1 MDVLAKLRV
10 LFWGLVIGL
19 WGLFMYQ
26 YMSNDLSL
34 PPQMRLSKNPF
45 TGKPMEERTVKKQAA
60 AGVYAPPETYIPPQT
75 STTPPQGSFIKP
87 LGGADIREI
96 VSKDMIPGHSAEEK
110 TAMRPSGARRET
122 YPETPK
128 GFSMEETR
136 NFVVY
141 EEGMKVSDELKGTVE
156 NLHGSI
162 MLDLAAFSPWTRENK
177 VFIFYS
183 QTPGTYRR
191 ITGRPAWSGGA
202 ASLSERKIY
211 LYKSDEAFGILA
223 HELTHMYFDGFF
235 TPSNPSPLWLSEGIA
250 TYVQSER
257 GYSAPNWLAQ
267 NLELLQKGGGFKLK
281 DLVRIENLQGADE
294 ENVRLWY
301 AQSYSVVRFLL
312 KIKAGD
318 AFYVFCKG
326 IRAGKPAAQALY
338 QAYGMPYNKLSSL
351 EYAWRYDLK
360 TGKLATANQ

>member
-1 MDVLAKLRV
+1 
-10 LFWGLVIGL
+10 
-19 WGLFMYQ
+19 MYQ
-26 YMSNDLSL
+26 YMNNDFSTL
-34 PPQMRLSKNPF
+34 PQMRLSKNPF
-45 TGKPMEERTVKKQAA
+45 TGKPMEERIIKKQAA
-60 AGVYAPPETYIPPQT
+60 AGIYTPPETYIPPQT
-75 STTPPQGSFIKP
+75 STTSLRGSFIKP

-96 VSKDMIPGHSAEEK
+96 VSAADSARGQRPPKADSVTKDMIPGHSAEEK
-110 TAMRPSGARRET
+110 TAMRPSGTRRET

-141 EEGMKVSDELKGTVE
+141 EEGLKVSDELKNTVE

-183 QTPGTYRR
+183 QTPGAYRR

-223 HELTHMYFDGFF
+223 HELTHIYFDGFF

-257 GYSAPNWLAQ
+257 GYSTPNWLAR

-281 DLVRIENLQGADE
+281 DLVRIEDLQNAGE

-326 IRAGKPAAQALY
+326 VRDGKPVARALY